1 MSSGQPL
8 PSSFDGNSE
17 FYEES
22 RWQKLRRRIIEE
34 PLIPLGCA
42 LTVWALFG
50 ASTAIRAGNS
60 HRANTMFRRRI
71 YAQGFTLIA
80 MLAGSVY
87 WSKDRDKR
95 KEFEGMVAE
104 RKRQDKHQAWLRELE
119 ARDVEE
125 KMFRARLERAR
136 ERHRQ
141 GDFSEEPQERVDQ
154 GREGPQGAVESVVE
168 EAKEKGAGVLR
179 TVRESIGKT

>member
-1 MSSGQPL
+1 M
-8 PSSFDGNSE
+8 
-17 FYEES
+17 
-22 RWQKLRRRIIEE
+22 
-34 PLIPLGCA
+34 
-42 LTVWALFG
+42 
-50 ASTAIRAGNS
+50 
-60 HRANTMFRRRI
+60 
-71 YAQGFTLIA
+71 IA

-95 KEFEGMVAE
+95 KEFEGVVAE

-141 GDFSEEPQERVDQ
+141 GDFSEEREDVMGEER
-154 GREGPQGAVESVVE
+154 GGPEGPETSVGSVVE
-168 EAKEKGAGVLR
+168 EAKEKGQGVLR